1 MPAEGPP
8 NEADYRAMAGNPL
21 PFQAD
26 PSPSLTFPTRQTA
39 PQGPEG
45 QSTTHLTVADAQGW
59 VVSYTLTLESTGG
72 SGMVVPGYG
81 FILNNELTDFATTV
95 PGPNVPEPGKRPRSS
110 MAPTVALAPNGDVLA
125 FGSPGGSTIITTVA
139 GIAVNVLDFEMD
151 LAAAIAAPRFSQRNS
166 GLTLVETEIPGAR
179 DLAQNLWETGHKL
192 IETEEIGAATGIL
205 VKADGTFTA
214 AAEPQRRGGGSAA
227 ALP

>member
-1 MPAEGPP
+1 MLRDRRTKQTTGPWRAILCPFKQTPALASRFPP
-8 NEADYRAMAGNPL
+8 VRLRPRDPRGNP
-21 PFQAD
+21 P
-26 PSPSLTFPTRQTA
+26 PTSPW
-39 PQGPEG
+39 
-45 QSTTHLTVADAQGW
+45 ADAQGW

-151 LAAAIAAPRFSQRNS
+151 LAAAISAPRFSQRNS